1 MTKGTGPSIQR
12 QELPPTLSGPHQQQQ
27 CHNSIMTQPP
37 LGRTAKH
44 QQQPRS
50 IIPTPIHAT
59 SHATH
64 QHHSTIHDQ
73 PMSAY
78 PDTRERR
85 AGEAR
90 SHSDRDQRLRQM
102 RGWSEME
109 SDDGEMSGRSGS
121 SGGLRTETH
130 LCLSHSALQSL
141 SGPHPTRT
149 ASYHCRSVVC
159 SGARSRPTSRSYPT
173 SVNCPFG
180 TNWQVTV

>member
-1 MTKGTGPSIQR
+1 
-12 QELPPTLSGPHQQQQ
+12 
-27 CHNSIMTQPP
+27 
-37 LGRTAKH
+37 
-44 QQQPRS
+44 
-50 IIPTPIHAT
+50 
-59 SHATH
+59 
-64 QHHSTIHDQ
+64 
-73 PMSAY
+73 MSAY

-149 ASYHCRSVVC
+149 AKCHCRSVVC

-173 SVNCPFG
+173 SVNGPFEHESAVNG
-180 TNWQVTV
+180 MMSAHNKRNIEQNLNTHRRTAHYEPPRQKNI